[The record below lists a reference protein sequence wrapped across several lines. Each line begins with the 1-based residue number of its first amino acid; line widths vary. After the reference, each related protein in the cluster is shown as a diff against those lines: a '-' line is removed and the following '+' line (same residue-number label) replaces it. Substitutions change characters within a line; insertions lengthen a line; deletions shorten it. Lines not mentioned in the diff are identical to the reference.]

1 MKRNN
6 VNLERLKN
14 TAAEASGDP
23 AKARRTSR
31 VEGTWNLEEGK
42 PQFTAT
48 LTFDGRTQTLEADQ
62 PGFLGGGGTRPGPV
76 LYCLYGTAACFAA
89 TFASMA
95 AMEGVELR
103 GLRVVAENDINL
115 RPVLGLSQEPIVEKV
130 RLRLTVSS
138 PAPPVPDRRTG
149 GPGHPALP
157 RRILSYPAHPLGD
170 LTRIPSGVT
179 CDRGKPDRWFPPSV
193 NSFSSRS
200 LILCFCSWTSAR
212 AQKLCQRI

>member
-138 PAPPVPDRRTG
+138 PAPRSRIEELEALATQRC
-149 GPGHPALP
+149 PAV
-157 RRILSYPAHPLGD
+157 YC
-170 LTRIPSGVT
+170 LTQPICLET
-179 CDRGKPDRWFPPSV
+179 
-193 NSFSSRS
+193 S
-200 LILCFCSWTSAR
+200 LEYH
-212 AQKLCQRI
+212 QG